1 MGEPNTNT
9 DTSLILFVLCSFLN
23 NQSPYERLH
32 GILLAYNLFK
42 VFGCAC
48 FVLPPHERTKHIEVD
63 CHFICHHVAQGTV
76 HLVFVGSVDQPAD
89 LFTKA
94 HFPGRFCTLL
104 SKLKLVSSQPP

>member
-32 GILLAYNLFK
+32 
-42 VFGCAC
+42 
-48 FVLPPHERTKHIEVD
+48 
-63 CHFICHHVAQGTV
+63 GTV